1 MELKGFNHFLNRV
14 EDNHIF
20 YKISKVRRESIMVEV
35 TVPGQRWEIEFLFGD
50 FSA

>member
-1 MELKGFNHFLNRV
+1 MELKGFIHFLNRL

-35 TVPGQRWEIEFLFGD
+35 TVLRQRWEIEFLVAD
-50 FSA
+50 YSD